1 MQYMPSVDENY
12 SNFYFLNGQVIGI
25 GAFTMPRSGN
35 HARAH
40 DRRQNE
46 VLMKHSRELSLKN
59 LAVTLNGKFAISMNP
74 PSEQLDVK
82 MIKRLH
88 QLCKELTLD

>member
-1 MQYMPSVDENY
+1 MKYKPSIDENFN
-12 SNFYFLNGQVIGI
+12 NFYFLNGQVIGI

-46 VLMKHSRELSLKN
+46 VLMNHSRDLSLKN
-59 LAVTLNGKFAISMNP
+59 LAVILNGKFAISMNP
-74 PSEQLDVK
+74 PSEQLDRK
-82 MIKRLH
+82 FIKRLH
-88 QLCKELTLD
+88 HLC